1 MPVSATVVV
10 AGEAPAPT
18 LMFRFAV
25 FGDGVAELGLKVT
38 VIVQVACGANEPV
51 HEGVELN

>member
-1 MPVSATVVV
+1 MSDTVVV

-38 VIVQVACGANEPV
+38 VIVQVACGAKEPV
-51 HEGVELN
+51 HAGEELN